1 MRKRHKNESVFKK
14 CVMTD
19 FILFFLKKI
28 FLFKEVVEKHKM

>member
-19 FILFFLKKI
+19 FIFFKKI